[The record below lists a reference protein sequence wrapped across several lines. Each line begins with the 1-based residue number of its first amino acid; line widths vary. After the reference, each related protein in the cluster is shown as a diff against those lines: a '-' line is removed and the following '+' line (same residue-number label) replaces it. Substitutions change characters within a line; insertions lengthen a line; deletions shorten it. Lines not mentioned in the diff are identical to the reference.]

1 MRLKK
6 WGLLWSLIAALC
18 TMTDAGFA
26 QDSAPA
32 TSLTASNANTA
43 VPGLINYSGVLK
55 DVNGKPLTGITGVTF
70 LLYKEEQGGAPV
82 WIETQNITPDKNGKY
97 TVTLGST
104 KLDASLSDSFANG
117 EARWL
122 GVQISGQ
129 DEQPRV
135 LLVSVPYAMKAG
147 DAQTIGGLPP
157 SAFVLANSA
166 KQGTT
171 GSTTSSPTASSTSSK
186 TSVPPANPAVTGK
199 GVAGFVPVWDTASDI
214 VDSVMFQKSLQ
225 IGFGTTS
232 PTATIDVNGKGNV
245 RDTLTLFPKS
255 TDNTLAVS
263 GTAFK
268 ISSTGAVTFISG
280 QKFPGTGTIT
290 GVTTSSTSGL
300 QGGGTTGTLNLS
312 VKPAGVT
319 NAMLQNSKITLN
331 ANTAG
336 GLTTPGAM
344 TLGSTFTIGLK
355 PCSASQ
361 ILQYNGTS
369 WNCAATGTGTITG
382 VTAGS
387 GLSGGGTSGNVTLNV
402 KTAGVTN
409 AMLQN
414 SALNVNPGTAL
425 TGGGSVSLGGTTTL
439 NLDTTKVPL
448 LAAANTFTASQAVVG
463 SIFPDVTGTNNSSFA
478 PGIIFGGTGS
488 GETIT
493 SNRTNSFFNQFGLDF
508 YTAFTARM
516 SIYQDGTIGMGNSTE
531 KFGGTQVFI
540 NPPAGDS
547 SNVGLIALGQ
557 ETFDAGFSGGDGV
570 HGSGGSGASG
580 GFDGTGGVFFGGCC
594 AGDGNGM
601 VVWPGSGIAAFF
613 EGDVSVFGNL
623 SKEGG
628 SFKIDHPLDPAN
640 KYLYHSFVESP
651 DMKNIYDGVITLD
664 GNGEA
669 VVVLPD
675 WFDALNKDFR
685 YQLTSIGAP
694 GPNLYISEEIS
705 GNHFAIAGGKPG
717 AKVSWQVTG
726 TRQDAWANAH
736 RIPVEEPKSA
746 QERGYYMAPE
756 LFGQT
761 AEKQIMYA
769 RHPDMIRK
777 HKAIME
783 QSKKAAVVQQQQQ
796 KQGPQLQRLA
806 HPLAQPVNSPKP

>member
-1 MRLKK
+1 
-6 WGLLWSLIAALC
+6 
-18 TMTDAGFA
+18 MTDAGFA
-26 QDSAPA
+26 QDTA
-32 TSLTASNANTA
+32 TAAVGTATTSANTA

-55 DVNGKPLTGITGVTF
+55 DINGKPLTGVTGVTF
-70 LLYKEEQGGAPV
+70 LLYTEEQGGSPV

-129 DEQPRV
+129 EEQPRV

-157 SAFVLANSA
+157 SAFVLANSG
-166 KQGTT
+166 KQGAA
-171 GSTTSSPTASSTSSK
+171 GSTASATTPASASSK

-199 GVAGFVPVWDTASDI
+199 GVVSFIPMWDTTSDI
-214 VDSVMFQKSLQ
+214 IDSVMFQKSSQ
-225 IGFGTTS
+225 IGIGTTS

-245 RDTLTLFPKS
+245 RDTLTLFPKT

-268 ISSTGAVTFISG
+268 ISSNGTVTFISG

-312 VKPAGVT
+312 VKAAGVT
-319 NAMLQNSKITLN
+319 NAMLQNSKVTLN

-336 GLTTPGAM
+336 GLTAPGAM
-344 TLGSTFTIGLK
+344 TLGGTFTIGLK
-355 PCSASQ
+355 PCSTNQ
-361 ILQYNGTS
+361 VLQFNGTS
-369 WNCAATGTGTITG
+369 WNCAATGTGT
-382 VTAGS
+382 VTSVGS
-387 GLSGGGTSGNVTLNV
+387 GAGLTGGPITSSGTLSIATGGVLNS
-402 KTAGVTN
+402 
-409 AMLQN
+409 MLQN
-414 SALNVNPGTAL
+414 STMAVNAGADL
-425 TGGGSVSLGGTTTL
+425 TGGGSIPLGGSTTL

-448 LAAANTFTASQAVVG
+448 LAAANTFAASQSVVG
-463 SIFPDVTGTNNSSFA
+463 SLFPDVTATNNSSYA
-478 PGIIFGGTGS
+478 PGVIFGGTGS
-488 GETIT
+488 GESIS
-493 SNRTNSFFNQFGLDF
+493 SNRNNSFFNQFGLDF
-508 YTAFTARM
+508 YTAFSTRM
-516 SIYQDGTIGMGNSTE
+516 SIYQDGTIGMGASTE

-540 NPPAGDS
+540 NPPAGDN

-557 ETFDAGFSGGDGV
+557 ESFDAGFSGGDGV
-570 HGSGGSGASG
+570 HGSGGLGASG

-594 AGDGNGM
+594 AGSGDGM

-613 EGDVSVFGNL
+613 EGDVTVFGNL

-651 DMKNIYDGVITLD
+651 DMKNIYDGVVTLD

-694 GPNLYISEEIS
+694 GPNLYVSQEVS

-736 RIPVEEPKSA
+736 RIPVEEEKSA
-746 QERGYYMAPE
+746 QERGYYIAPE
-756 LFGQT
+756 LFGQG
-761 AEKQIMYA
+761 AEKQIMNA

-777 HKAIME
+777 HNAIMQ
-783 QSKKAAVVQQQQQ
+783 QSQNSDRAAQQQRQQ
-796 KQGPQLQRLA
+796 QGPQLQRLA
-806 HPLAQPVNSPKP
+806 HPVAQAFNSPTP